1 MTLHED
7 KFEYIVH
14 RHSPNSLILQLPFIS
29 ELFVY
34 TVSSGRQLRPVS
46 ELKDLGVT
54 VSSTLSWSLQVNKMA
69 TKARAIASWALSA
82 FKARDKTTMLTLY
95 KSLVR
100 SQLEYC
106 CPLWNCHKVTDIQV
120 LEGVQK
126 TFTSRIWGLQHLDYW
141 QRLKALKLM
150 SLQRRRERYLLIHM
164 WKILNGCSPND
175 IDIKFCDPSR
185 KGVRAKVPSLCKSNS
200 LRNQS
205 LYDHSFAVQGP
216 RLLNTIPAHLHQLT
230 QPATFKSALT
240 KYLLTIP
247 DTPPVVGYV
256 GANSNSLLDWSINK
270 AVTGLQGWS
279 QQMA

>member
-1 MTLHED
+1 MTFHED

-14 RHSPNSLILQLPFIS
+14 RHSPNSLILQLPFMS

-34 TVSSGRQLRPVS
+34 TVSSGRQIRPVS

-69 TKARAIASWALSA
+69 TKARAIASWLSVLL
-82 FKARDKTTMLTLY
+82 KPETRQQCCPCIVY

-150 SLQRRRERYLLIHM
+150 SLQRRRECYLLIHM
-164 WKILNGCSPND
+164 WTILNGCSPNVAILFTWRD
-175 IDIKFCDPSR
+175 HESVEDTVTP
-185 KGVRAKVPSLCKSNS
+185 KSFNS
-200 LRNQS
+200 L
-205 LYDHSFAVQGP
+205 
-216 RLLNTIPAHLHQLT
+216 
-230 QPATFKSALT
+230 
-240 KYLLTIP
+240 
-247 DTPPVVGYV
+247 
-256 GANSNSLLDWSINK
+256 
-270 AVTGLQGWS
+270 TGRICLPLETV
-279 QQMA
+279 